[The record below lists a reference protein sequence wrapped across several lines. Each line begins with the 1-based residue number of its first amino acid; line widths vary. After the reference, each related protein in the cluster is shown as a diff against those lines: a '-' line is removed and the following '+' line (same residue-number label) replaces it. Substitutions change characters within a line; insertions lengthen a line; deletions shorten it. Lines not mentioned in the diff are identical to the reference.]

1 MKWLAIIG
9 LTFQFLA
16 FWFAAPEL
24 LGESTLL
31 RFQSSLKRLISVLPL
46 LIILIVVLGY
56 GLTFSVLGVLK
67 GLQASETGIEE
78 SSMYRYFLIM
88 GICTVVYFIF
98 LAYYKKIKLGLETKL
113 AAPLVNRLINNS
125 QARSSA
131 LVIGAVLF
139 TTGFLCQLVALI
151 FS

>member
-1 MKWLAIIG
+1 MKWLNIIG

-31 RFQSSLKRLISVLPL
+31 RFQSSLKKFISVLPL
-46 LIILIVVLGY
+46 LIILFVVLGY
-56 GLTFSVLGVLK
+56 GLTFSILGVLK
-67 GLQASETGIEE
+67 GIEASETGIEE
-78 SSMYRYFLIM
+78 SSMYRYFLVM
-88 GICTVVYFIF
+88 GVCTLLYFLF
-98 LAYYKKIKLGLETKL
+98 LAFYKKIKTALETKL
-113 AAPLVNRLINNS
+113 AAPLVNRLIENS

-139 TTGFLCQLVALI
+139 SLGFVLQLVVLI
-151 FS
+151 LA